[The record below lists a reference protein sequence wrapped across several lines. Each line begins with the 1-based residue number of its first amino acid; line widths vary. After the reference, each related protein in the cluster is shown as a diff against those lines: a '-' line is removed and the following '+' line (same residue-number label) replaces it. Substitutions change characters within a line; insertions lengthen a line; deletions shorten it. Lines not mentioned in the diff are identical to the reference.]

1 MFWNKKEKPSKII
14 HITDET
20 FEDQVLKTDEPILLD
35 FWAPWCG
42 PCKMLNPIIEELA
55 EEFEGRAMVAKINVD
70 LNPLISQKFKIKS
83 IPTLML
89 IRYQNVYER
98 FNGMVPKPNLEELLE
113 ELITIEKPT
122 FKEEEE

>member
-1 MFWNKKEKPSKII
+1 MFWNKKEKLSKII

-20 FEDQVLKTDEPILLD
+20 FDDQVLKTDEPILLD

-70 LNPLISQKFKIKS
+70 LNPVISQKFKIKS

-122 FKEEEE
+122 FKEKEE